1 MRHGVTTAQVALAWV
16 HSKGAD
22 VIPIPGTKRV
32 AYLEEN
38 LAAADI
44 RLTSAELAQ
53 LDEAFP
59 PTQIAGMRY
68 PEKMMSTLGI

>member
-1 MRHGVTTAQVALAWV
+1 MATQKITIHDAITKQTVTR
-16 HSKGAD
+16 D
-22 VIPIPGTKRV
+22 M
-32 AYLEEN
+32 N
-38 LAAADI
+38 
-44 RLTSAELAQ
+44 SAELAQ